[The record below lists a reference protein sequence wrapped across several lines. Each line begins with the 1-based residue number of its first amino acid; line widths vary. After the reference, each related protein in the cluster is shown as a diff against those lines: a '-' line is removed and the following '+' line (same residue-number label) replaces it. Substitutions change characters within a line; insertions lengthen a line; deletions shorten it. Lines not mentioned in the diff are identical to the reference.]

1 MRSWWRGTEPGG
13 YYWIVADQVEFEW
26 DQANVEHIARHNVT
40 PEEAQQVLTN
50 EPMELGYEIVHNE
63 ERWTSL
69 GHTNKLRIL
78 KVVWT
83 VREDV
88 ATRVV
93 TAVDAQ
99 RHEVRAYLRAKVG
112 L

>member
-1 MRSWWRGTEPGG
+1 
-13 YYWIVADQVEFEW
+13 VADEIRFEW
-26 DQANVEHIARHNVT
+26 DQANVAHIARHGVT
-40 PEEAQQVLTN
+40 PEEAQQALTN
-50 EPMELGYEIVHNE
+50 EPIDFGYQIVDGE

-83 VREDV
+83 VRGDLTKL
-88 ATRVV
+88 TRVV
-93 TAVDAQ
+93 TAVGAP
-99 RHEVRAYLRAKVG
+99 RNEARAYLRAKTG

>member
-1 MRSWWRGTEPGG
+1 MG
-13 YYWIVADQVEFEW
+13 
-26 DQANVEHIARHNVT
+26 HIARHGVT
-40 PEEAQQVLTN
+40 PEEAQQALTN
-50 EPMELGYEIVHNE
+50 EPMDFGYQIVDGE

-83 VREDV
+83 VRGDL
-88 ATRVV
+88 TRVV
-93 TAVDAQ
+93 TAVDAP
-99 RHEVRAYLRAKVG
+99 RNEARAYLRAKTG